1 MRRDARVALALVLL
15 PALLTACGSEKKG
28 AADPAEL
35 GSRAGALGIAPQHV
49 YALTPPSGF
58 VLAQQSVGVHGD
70 DGFSAVYFA
79 RESADRQIRLTV
91 ERGTMTDRTCP
102 TALPSASGERA
113 VCERDGD
120 AWYRVTDQRREY
132 ALAKD
137 GHVLRVSTEGDVP
150 RAVLR
155 EAALGA
161 HRPGAG
167 ELEALLPDAPAGAV
181 PTERGDLP
189 PNGDGAPVDP
199 EGASG

>member
-1 MRRDARVALALVLL
+1 MRRNASLALALLSL
-15 PALLTACGSEKKG
+15 PALLTACGTEKEG

-35 GSRAGALGIAPQHV
+35 ASRARALGIAPQHV
-49 YALTPPSGF
+49 YALEPPSGY
-58 VLAQQSVGVHGD
+58 VLAQQSVGVYGD

-79 RESADRQIRLTV
+79 RESGDRQIQLAV
-91 ERGTMTDRTCP
+91 ERGSMTDETCP
-102 TALPSASGERA
+102 TALPAASGERA

-120 AWYRVTDQRREY
+120 AWYRVSGQRREY
-132 ALAKD
+132 AVPKK
-137 GHVLRVSTEGDVP
+137 GHVLRVSTEGDVS

-167 ELEALLPDAPAGAV
+167 ELEALLPDAPSGTV

-189 PNGDGAPVDP
+189 PNGDGAPLDP